1 MDRVPASFTSRRVM
15 LAGLAA
21 SSALAL
27 PGCASIERINL
38 VDAIRRLLMRSS
50 RNALARLMAPGGFY
64 EDELARLEL
73 PEVFGS
79 RGGVLQSILTSPL
92 FKSRLQ
98 RSLNRIAERGARR
111 AAPILAD
118 TVRIIGIDNAVA
130 LVRGGPTAAT
140 GYLRGAMAGRL
151 IDAMLPELGEGL
163 RVADDPIVGQAI
175 AALTGI
181 DLSGVAR
188 SLAVQVDDAIWGEIG
203 REEAAIR
210 AHPEVTNDPVLIAA
224 LRTL

>member
-64 EDELARLEL
+64 DDELARLEL
-73 PEVFGS
+73 PEVFGR

-111 AAPILAD
+111 AAPIIAD

-130 LVRGGPTAAT
+130 LVRDGPTAAT

-175 AALTGI
+175 SALTGI
-181 DLSGVAR
+181 DLGEVAR
-188 SLAVQVDDAIWGEIG
+188 SLAVRVDDAIWGEIG

-210 AHPEVTNDPVLIAA
+210 AHPEATNDPVLIAA
-224 LRTL
+224 LRTM

>member
-27 PGCASIERINL
+27 PSCASIERVNL

-64 EDELARLEL
+64 DDELARLEL

-151 IDAMLPELGEGL
+151 VDAMLPELGEGL

-188 SLAVQVDDAIWGEIG
+188 SLAVRVDDAIWGEIG

-210 AHPEVTNDPVLIAA
+210 ANPEATNDPVLIAA

>member
-1 MDRVPASFTSRRVM
+1 MDRVPASFTSRRVV

-64 EDELARLEL
+64 DDELARLEL

-118 TVRIIGIDNAVA
+118 TVRIIGIDNAAA

-188 SLAVQVDDAIWGEIG
+188 SLAVRVDDAIWGEIG